1 MGSSALGSNRP
12 GGPGLWHSGICE
24 AILEA
29 TRLTYEGANLTSATG
44 RPRAA
49 HTASS
54 KRRQFGPHWATLRA
68 RQVSDDMTGGWRA
81 GVRGNQT
88 AVGNLDE
95 RRSDLC
101 ARLLHSMSLPA
112 SLITDEPP

>member
-1 MGSSALGSNRP
+1 MS
-12 GGPGLWHSGICE
+12 
-24 AILEA
+24 
-29 TRLTYEGANLTSATG
+29 
-44 RPRAA
+44 
-49 HTASS
+49 
-54 KRRQFGPHWATLRA
+54 A

-81 GVRGNQT
+81 GIRGNET

-112 SLITDEPP
+112 SLITDEAP